1 MKRPGDIQLNQP
13 PSKHYKSVTFSLPSP
28 NNQQQINPKQQQE
41 LESTSSTSRQISPSM
56 TGQSSLQH
64 PPSSSSLQ
72 QTIGMPTPNTN
83 KSILRSSSTSS
94 VTPSPKFS
102 FDFVDDS
109 LSLGGTSSINSYG
122 RNSNANSRSNN
133 GTSPRNYGGRTP
145 SKLSPGRLD
154 SRYSSRLP
162 PSYGQ
167 SPHSSASYYM
177 RSNSLNSRGEE
188 EDGEVKRNLFGGEGN
203 SIATNSS
210 MASLSSNVMAMDVS
224 SDGGCDSMSG
234 ISTPHGT
241 TPSRGGVYNR
251 SYSASAA
258 SPSHSRRS
266 VNLSIATNTS
276 TRSNVSTF
284 MNSSPRKQGL
294 VTGVTSPLSG
304 NLSYNASVCSSAA
317 SSPANSTLGGGTY
330 SRGGSAAGSDGSML
344 IDYEARSGAGD
355 RYIPSR
361 ALSNFNFDLSTGGK
375 RRSHYINTNGVNN
388 GGSGRGASASAAET
402 VIDTDILNINPQPS
416 FGETMMGGGTIVDD
430 TPTPAPAPDIDTVGS
445 DDADD
450 NEETERQD
458 ATNRQPLLYDAL
470 LRSELLGENIDP
482 AAHSMQSPTGLVNSN
497 INNGNIVTPFHERSN
512 NLRFNPTR
520 QYYHNS
526 MFHNMNGR
534 DTELSRENEH
544 SSIVN
549 SFQLSPVSLSSSQ
562 RNNLGSYTERCK
574 RKIAKVPTKVLD
586 APALQDDFY
595 LNLVDWSS
603 QNVLAVGL
611 GASVYLWSA
620 VTSRVTQLTDMSG
633 TEDTVTSVSWSESGK
648 HLSIGVSNG
657 EVQLWDAGAQ
667 KLIRTMKGHSAR
679 VGALSW
685 KLSGSVG
692 ANASNQLLAS
702 GSRDRLIHLHDPRS
716 DSNYEMRLC
725 GHKQEVCGLRW
736 SFDERSMLASG
747 GNDNKL
753 LVWDVKKHTKPIHTF
768 ADHTAAVKAIAWNP
782 HQHGILASGGGTAD
796 RCIRFWNCLTGHG
809 INCID
814 TGSQVCNLA
823 FSKNCNELVSTHG
836 YSLNQIGK
844 CLLFFG

>member
-1 MKRPGDIQLNQP
+1 
-13 PSKHYKSVTFSLPSP
+13 
-28 NNQQQINPKQQQE
+28 
-41 LESTSSTSRQISPSM
+41 
-56 TGQSSLQH
+56 
-64 PPSSSSLQ
+64 
-72 QTIGMPTPNTN
+72 
-83 KSILRSSSTSS
+83 
-94 VTPSPKFS
+94 
-102 FDFVDDS
+102 
-109 LSLGGTSSINSYG
+109 
-122 RNSNANSRSNN
+122 
-133 GTSPRNYGGRTP
+133 
-145 SKLSPGRLD
+145 
-154 SRYSSRLP
+154 
-162 PSYGQ
+162 
-167 SPHSSASYYM
+167 M
-177 RSNSLNSRGEE
+177 RSNSLNSRGEEE
-188 EDGEVKRNLFGGEGN
+188 EDGEVKRNLFGGAE
-203 SIATNSS
+203 SINGSSSVANSS

-224 SDGGCDSMSG
+224 SDGGCDNMSG
-234 ISTPHGT
+234 ISTPAHAAGGT
-241 TPSRGGVYNR
+241 TPSRGGAYNR
-251 SYSASAA
+251 SYSA

-266 VNLSIATNTS
+266 VNLSITTNTS

-317 SSPANSTLGGGTY
+317 SSPANSTLGGTY
-330 SRGGSAAGSDGSML
+330 GASSRGGSAGSDGSML

-361 ALSNFNFDLSTGGK
+361 ALSNFDFDLSTGGK
-375 RRSHYINTNGVNN
+375 RRTHYINTNGVNN
-388 GGSGRGASASAAET
+388 GGSGRGGSATTAAET
-402 VIDTDILNINPQPS
+402 EIDTDILNINPQPS

-620 VTSRVTQLTDMSG
+620 VTSRVTQLTDMSA

-648 HLSIGVSNG
+648 HLAIGVSNG
-657 EVQLWDAGAQ
+657 QVQLWDAGAQ
-667 KLIRTMKGHSAR
+667 KLIRTVTGHSAR

-753 LVWDVKKHTKPIHTF
+753 LVWDVKKHTQPIHTF
-768 ADHTAAVKAIAWNP
+768 ADHTAAVKAIAWSP

-844 CLLFFG
+844 SLVFLFF